1 MNTLLI
7 FSPPSD
13 QEFVN
18 DLKNS
23 LSPLKVITD
32 AEIEESLRENSF
44 EELLPFEFSLLSQE
58 MSYLSD
64 LFIYSELSSWS
75 GNVHMERF
83 TDGRSENYSNIYLA
97 MSSINNK
104 DNLTTSL
111 SRTNDLVA
119 KYQETFQKFR
129 GLSGAD

>member
-13 QEFVN
+13 REFVN

-32 AEIEESLRENSF
+32 AEIEESMKENSF

-58 MSYLSD
+58 LSYLSD
-64 LFIYSELSSWS
+64 LFIYSEISSWS

-97 MSSINNK
+97 MSSIPDNNLK
-104 DNLTTSL
+104 TSL
-111 SRTNDLVA
+111 WRANDLVA
-119 KYQETFQKFR
+119 KYQQKSR
-129 GLSGAD
+129 GISGAN